1 MTVDLN
7 GLSKVNDR
15 LSRAREAYHEALIVE
30 RETEVLCLLYPR
42 YSMPPHQVQD
52 ARQRVRQ
59 TAEAY
64 EEALEAFSQFTLKRT
79 CASSA

>member
-1 MTVDLN
+1 MDLN

-30 RETEVLCLLYPR
+30 RETDVLCLRGPR
-42 YSMPPHQVQD
+42 DSVPSQQVQD

-64 EEALEAFSQFTLKRT
+64 EEALEAFSKFTPKHT